1 MIESVV
7 YQVDPDR
14 VDELFPP
21 QTQRKY
27 RTVAMVER
35 NLKAFSLSLQGVSQR
50 AIQQELGLKNQPT
63 ALNAIRRGE
72 QHAKQLGLDTERIR
86 LRIAAAFEELTMMGL
101 ADLRKQVQ
109 EGRVLVIQNPDGTTT
124 VKTAKGVDSRSLGE
138 VGRGLVRMAQ
148 FAGLMDGDAGG
159 SSQAGV
165 TMISLNMPT
174 DGGSLE
180 QKWATPEAPASD
192 AAAVDVEAAV
202 VEEPAVHAL
211 VHADAPEA
219 GKSPCAQGESN

>member
-1 MIESVV
+1 MILMLESVV

-14 VDELFPP
+14 LDELLPP
-21 QTQRKY
+21 QTPRKY
-27 RTVAMVER
+27 RSVAMVER

-50 AIQQELGLKNQPT
+50 AIQQELGLKSQPN
-63 ALNAIRRGE
+63 ALNAIKRGE
-72 QHAKQLGLDTERIR
+72 QHAKILGLDTERIR

-101 ADLRKQVQ
+101 ADLRRQVT

-148 FAGLMDGDAGG
+148 FAGLMDADASS

-165 TMISLNMPT
+165 TMINLSMPS
-174 DGGSLE
+174 DGATLE
-180 QKWATPEAPASD
+180 SKWASAEPPATEAQV
-192 AAAVDVEAAV
+192 VDVEAKTTEVATEV
-202 VEEPAVHAL
+202 DNQPAQIA
-211 VHADAPEA
+211 
-219 GKSPCAQGESN
+219 ESACDD